1 LQGLFVVVDHKNST
15 INHISIVNSSLFHL
29 IRSIIPVSTALEE
42 RLKGILRRDT
52 FPKRHFL
59 LKEGQVSNYIY
70 FIEKG
75 FIRSYYLKD
84 GKEITSW
91 FMKEGDVI
99 ISVNSFYKRLPSY
112 EYIQAIEESTVS
124 FIDYNELHQL
134 YNEFTEFNIVGRRLT
149 EKYYGLSEERLYSMR
164 KQSAEE
170 RFKFLL
176 DKYPEIFKRAPLGC
190 IASYLGVSLETVSRI
205 RGKK

>member
-1 LQGLFVVVDHKNST
+1 MIVDNNLLHLF
-15 INHISIVNSSLFHL
+15 
-29 IRSIIPVSTALEE
+29 RSITTISTELEE
-42 RLKGILRRDT
+42 RLKAILRKDT
-52 FPKRHFL
+52 FPKKHLL

-75 FIRSYYLKD
+75 FIRSYYLRY

-91 FMKEGDVI
+91 FMKEGDII

-112 EYIQAIEESTVS
+112 EYIQTIEESTVS

-176 DKYPEIFKRAPLGC
+176 DRYPEIFKRAPLGY